1 MKFCIYGA
9 GAIGGYL
16 AVDLAL
22 AGHDV
27 TVIARNKNLEA
38 IRKNGL
44 KLIIGGEERVATN
57 ITVTDDPKTA
67 GPQDYVFIATKSH
80 QAIDI
85 VHMMQPLL
93 GPDTA
98 VITAQNGV
106 PWWYYYKLDTNWDD
120 NSDPV
125 YLESV
130 DPGGVQWSSIGPE
143 RAIGCVVFPAA
154 ELVEPGVIEHHSG
167 DKFTLGEPDGS
178 LSDRVTKLSE
188 ALIDAGFQA
197 PVRDNIR
204 DDIWKK
210 LWGNLCF
217 NPVSALTHATL
228 DIVTS
233 DPGSRAVCRNMML
246 EAQEIGEKVGVH
258 FRIDVDARIEGASKV
273 GAHKTSMLQDLLAG
287 RTMEIDALLT
297 SVQEM
302 GRGAEVKTPIIDTV
316 LALIQQRA
324 RMDGLYGA

>member
-22 AGHDV
+22 AGHEV
-27 TVIARNKNLEA
+27 TVIARNKNLAA
-38 IRKNGL
+38 IRANGL
-44 KLIIGGEERVATN
+44 KLIINGEERVATN
-57 ITVTDDPKTA
+57 ITVTDDSSEA
-67 GPQDYVFIATKSH
+67 GPQDYVFVATKSH

-85 VHMMQPLL
+85 VDRFPPLF

-106 PWWYYYKLDTNWDD
+106 PWWYYYQLDGYDD
-120 NSDPV
+120 P
-125 YLESV
+125 YFLQSV
-130 DPGGVQWSSIGPE
+130 DPGGVQWNTIGPE

-154 ELVEPGVIEHHSG
+154 ELVEPGVIKHHSG

-178 LSDRVTKLSE
+178 ITERVTTLSE

-233 DPGSRAVCRNMML
+233 DPGSREVCRNMML
-246 EAQEIGEKVGVH
+246 EAQEIGEKIGVH
-258 FRIDVDARIEGASKV
+258 FRIDVDARIDGASKV

-287 RTMEIDALLT
+287 RAMEIDALLT

-302 GRGAEVKTPIIDTV
+302 GRGVDVKTPIIDTV
-316 LALIQQRA
+316 LALVQQRA
-324 RMDGLYGA
+324 RMDGLYGS

>member
-1 MKFCIYGA
+1 MKICVYGA

-16 AVDLAL
+16 AVDMAL

-44 KLIIGGEERVATN
+44 KLIIGGEERIATN
-57 ITVTDDPKTA
+57 ISVTDNPAEA

-85 VHMMQPLL
+85 VDMLQPLL

-106 PWWYYYKLDTNWDD
+106 PWWYFYALEGYTE
-120 NSDPV
+120 PHF
-125 YLESV
+125 LESV
-130 DPGGVQWSSIGPE
+130 DPGGVQWKTIGPE
-143 RAIGCVVFPAA
+143 RAIGCVVFPAT
-154 ELVEPGVIEHHSG
+154 ELVEPGVIKHLSG
-167 DKFTLGEPDGS
+167 DKFTLGEPDGTIS
-178 LSDRVTKLSE
+178 ERVTKLSE
-188 ALIDAGFQA
+188 AMIEAGFQA
-197 PVRDNIR
+197 PIRDNIR

-228 DIVTS
+228 DVVTT
-233 DPGSRAVCRNMML
+233 DEGTREVCRQMMI
-246 EAQEIGEKVGVH
+246 ESKAVAEKLGVN
-258 FRIDVDARIEGASKV
+258 FRIEIEARIDGASKV
-273 GAHKTSMLQDLLAG
+273 GAHKTSMLQDLQGG
-287 RTMEIDALLT
+287 RAMEIDALVT
-297 SVQEM
+297 SVQEL
-302 GRGAEVKTPIIDTV
+302 GREVGINTPIIDTV
-316 LALIQQRA
+316 LALVQQRA
-324 RMDGLYGA
+324 RVDGLYS

>member
-1 MKFCIYGA
+1 MKICVYGA

-16 AVDLAL
+16 AVDMAL

-44 KLIIGGEERVATN
+44 KLIIGGEERIATN
-57 ITVTDDPKTA
+57 ISVTDNPA
-67 GPQDYVFIATKSH
+67 EASPQDYVFIATKSH

-85 VHMMQPLL
+85 IDMLQPLL

-106 PWWYYYKLDTNWDD
+106 PWWYFYALEGYTE
-120 NSDPV
+120 PHF
-125 YLESV
+125 LESV
-130 DPGGVQWSSIGPE
+130 DPGGVQWKTIGPK
-143 RAIGCVVFPAA
+143 RAIGCVVFPAT
-154 ELVEPGVIEHHSG
+154 ELVEPGVIKHLSG
-167 DKFTLGEPDGS
+167 DKFTLGEPDGTIS
-178 LSDRVTKLSE
+178 ERVTKLSE
-188 ALIDAGFQA
+188 AMIEAGFQA
-197 PVRDNIR
+197 PIRDNIR

-228 DIVTS
+228 DVVTT
-233 DPGSRAVCRNMML
+233 DEGTREVCRQMMI
-246 EAQEIGEKVGVH
+246 ESKAVAEKLGVN
-258 FRIDVDARIEGASKV
+258 FRIEIEARIDGASKV
-273 GAHKTSMLQDLLAG
+273 GAHKTSMLQDLQGG
-287 RTMEIDALLT
+287 RAMEIDALVT
-297 SVQEM
+297 SVQEL
-302 GRGAEVKTPIIDTV
+302 GREVGINTPIIDTV

-324 RMDGLYGA
+324 RVDGLYS

>member
-1 MKFCIYGA
+1 MKFCVYGA

-38 IRKNGL
+38 IKANGM
-44 KLIIGGEERVATN
+44 KLIIDGGERVANN
-57 ITVTDDPKTA
+57 INVTDDPKEA

-85 VHMMQPLL
+85 VGMMQPLL

-106 PWWYYYKLDTNWDD
+106 PWWYYYKIDGT
-120 NSDPV
+120 SDEPR

-130 DPGGVQWSSIGPE
+130 DPGGMQWNALGPE

-154 ELVEPGVIEHHSG
+154 ELTEPGVITHHSG

-178 LSDRVTKLSE
+178 MSDRVTKLSE
-188 ALIDAGFQA
+188 ALIGAGFQA

-233 DPGSRAVCRNMML
+233 DPGSREVCRNMML
-246 EAQEIGEKVGVH
+246 EAQEIGEKTGIH
-258 FRIDVDARIEGASKV
+258 FRIDVDARIDGASKV

-287 RTMEIDALLT
+287 RAMEIDALLT

-302 GRGAEVKTPIIDTV
+302 GRAADVKTPIIDTV
-316 LALIQQRA
+316 LALVQQRA
-324 RMDGLYGA
+324 RMDGLYGN